1 MEELVEKAK
10 NGDSEVF
17 NKLILNIQKEIY
29 YIAKSKIDNE
39 NDIEDIIQETM
50 LKAFLHIKKLKDN
63 SLFKTW
69 IIRILINDCNNFY
82 KRKKY
87 KSIDD
92 KEIIN
97 KINSTEM
104 DLSNIEFKDFIS
116 FLNEDERTILTLYYY
131 LGYTTKEI
139 SKILNKREGTICS
152 KISRAKKKIKGTGNI
167 LPRIAIISCNSLYFC
182 RICCTPLAT

>member
-10 NGDSEVF
+10 NGDREAF

-29 YIAKSKIDNE
+29 CIAKSKIDNE

-82 KRKKY
+82 KKKKY
-87 KSIDD
+87 SSIDD

-116 FLNEDERTILTLYYY
+116 FLNEDEKTILTLYYY

-152 KISRAKKKIKGTGNI
+152 KISRAKKKIKEKYKGE
-167 LPRIAIISCNSLYFC
+167 FC
-182 RICCTPLAT
+182 